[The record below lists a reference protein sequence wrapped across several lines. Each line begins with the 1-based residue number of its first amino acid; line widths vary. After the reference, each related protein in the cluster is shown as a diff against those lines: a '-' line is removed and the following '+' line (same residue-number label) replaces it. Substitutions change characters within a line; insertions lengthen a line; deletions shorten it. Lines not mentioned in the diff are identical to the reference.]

1 MTCCRLLALTL
12 LAWGM
17 AAPHLP
23 ALGQPE
29 PTFELDVRQHINIAP
44 SQSTLERA
52 VFTGLIVDARGLDFE
67 PSMSMRLFDPQGR
80 QIYTTTN
87 PNQELNTSYVASEG
101 TAAYATSP
109 EQATALTNRIG
120 ERPHIVRA
128 QRTRGYDLI
137 LAANDAAFIEQA
149 NQRDRFLDN
158 FRVVVIWDPP
168 TLLALPRR
176 TP

>member
-1 MTCCRLLALTL
+1 MKGFWLMAGLW
-12 LAWGM
+12 WG
-17 AAPHLP
+17 
-23 ALGQPE
+23 LGLGIWPVWGQE
-29 PTFELDVRQHINIAP
+29 PTFQLDLRQQFQVAP
-44 SQSTLERA
+44 EQSTLERPQ
-52 VFTGLIVDARGLDFE
+52 FTGLIVDARGLDFE

-109 EQATALTNRIG
+109 EQAKALTNRIG
-120 ERPHIVRA
+120 DRPHIVRA

-137 LAANDAAFIEQA
+137 LSAQDAAFLEQA
-149 NQRDRFLDN
+149 NQRDRFLDH

-168 TLLALPRR
+168 TLLRR
-176 TP
+176 PN